1 MAGERV
7 RLEVRPREQVGSRV
21 SRRLRKEG
29 LVPGVLY
36 GRSLTKPIAIPERD
50 LRHALTGGQGLH
62 TILDV
67 VVDGDGDKAHPSIIK
82 DYQQDPVKLKLI
94 HVDLQEV
101 RLDQPIQASVAV
113 TLIGG
118 EDAPGVREG
127 GVISL
132 VNREINVEALPMEV
146 PEHIDV
152 DVSAMEMGDTLRLTE
167 VTVPGNVRV
176 LDDPEETVI
185 ATLTMPTREIEP
197 EVPEEEEEAAE
208 GEEAVAEG
216 EEGPEGAAEAPAGG
230 EAAGE
235 PGTTE
240 G

>member
-7 RLEVRPREQVGSRV
+7 RLQVRPRERVGSRV

-29 LVPGVLY
+29 LIPGVLY

-50 LRHALTGGQGLH
+50 LRHALTGGAGLH

-67 VVDGDGDKAHPSIIK
+67 VVDGDGDGKPHPSIVK
-82 DYQQDPVKLKLI
+82 DYQQDPVRLKVI

-101 RLDQPIQASVAV
+101 RLDQPIQASVAL
-113 TLIGG
+113 TLVGG
-118 EDAPGVREG
+118 EEAPGVREG

-132 VNREINVEALPMEV
+132 VTREVNVEALPMEV

-152 DVSAMEMGDTLRLTE
+152 DVSGMEMGDTLRLTS
-167 VTVPGNVRV
+167 VRVPGNVRL

-185 ATLTMPTREIEP
+185 ATLTMPTRVVE
-197 EVPEEEEEAAE
+197 PEEEVEEAAE
-208 GEEAVAEG
+208 GVEG
-216 EEGPEGAAEAPAGG
+216 EPEAEQAPEGAAEAPAGG
-230 EAAGE
+230 DAAGE

>member
-1 MAGERV
+1 MAGERITIQAH
-7 RLEVRPREQVGSRV
+7 PRERVGSRD

-29 LVPGVLY
+29 LVPAVLY
-36 GRSLTKPIAIPERD
+36 GRSESKAVVIAERE
-50 LRHALTGGQGLH
+50 LRRALTGGQGLH

-67 VVDGDGDKAHPSIIK
+67 VVDGGDGKPRPSIVK
-82 DYQQDPVKLKLI
+82 QYQQDPTRGKLL
-94 HVDLQEV
+94 HLDLQEV
-101 RLDQPIQASVAV
+101 RLDQPIQASVSL
-113 TLIGG
+113 TLVGG

-152 DVSAMEMGDTLRLTE
+152 DVSAMEMGDTLRLSAVMAPAG
-167 VTVPGNVRV
+167 VTL

-185 ATLTMPTREIEP
+185 ATLTMPTRVVEP
-197 EVPEEEEEAAE
+197 EVEEEAEEAVEGVPE
-208 GEEAVAEG
+208 GEEA
-216 EEGPEGAAEAPAGG
+216 PEGAAEAAPGG

-235 PGTTE
+235 AGTVE

>member
-29 LVPGVLY
+29 LIPGVLY
-36 GRSLTKPIAIPERD
+36 GRSLTKPISIPERD
-50 LRHALTGGQGLH
+50 LRHALTGGAGLH

-67 VVDGDGDKAHPSIIK
+67 VLDGDGGNAHPSIIK

-113 TLIGG
+113 ALVGG

-167 VTVPGNVRV
+167 VVVPDNVRL

-185 ATLTMPTREIEP
+185 ATLTMPTREVEP
-197 EVPEEEEEAAE
+197 EPTEEELAEGEEGEPLAE
-208 GEEAVAEG
+208 GEEA
-216 EEGPEGAAEAPAGG
+216 PEGAAEAPAEG
-230 EAAGE
+230 EPSGE

>member
-1 MAGERV
+1 MAGERIKIQA
-7 RLEVRPREQVGSRV
+7 RPRERVGSRD
-21 SRRLRKEG
+21 SRRLRNEG
-29 LVPGVLY
+29 LVPAVLY
-36 GRSLTKPIAIPERD
+36 GRSDAKPIVLTERD
-50 LRHALTGGQGLH
+50 LRRALTGGQGLH

-67 VVDGDGDKAHPSIIK
+67 VVDGGDGKPHPSILK
-82 DYQQDPVKLKLI
+82 EYQQDPTKGKLL

-101 RLDQPIQASVAV
+101 RLDQLIQATVTL

-132 VNREINVEALPMEV
+132 VTREVNVEALPMEV

-152 DVSAMEMGDTLRLTE
+152 DVSAMEMGDTLRLSA
-167 VTVPGNVRV
+167 VRAPEGATL

-185 ATLTMPTREIEP
+185 ATLTMPTREVEP
-197 EVPEEEEEAAE
+197 EVEEVEEGVEGEPGAEEA
-208 GEEAVAEG
+208 
-216 EEGPEGAAEAPAGG
+216 PEGTAEAPAGG
-230 EAAGE
+230 DAAAEAGNV
-235 PGTTE
+235 E

>member
-21 SRRLRKEG
+21 SRRLRKQG
-29 LVPGVLY
+29 LIPGVLY
-36 GRSLTKPIAIPERD
+36 GRSLTKPISIPERD
-50 LRHALTGGQGLH
+50 LRHALTGGAGLH

-67 VVDGDGDKAHPSIIK
+67 VVDGDGDKAHPSIVK

-101 RLDQPIQASVAV
+101 RLDQPIQATV
-113 TLIGG
+113 TLTLVGG
-118 EDAPGVREG
+118 DEAPGVREG

-132 VNREINVEALPMEV
+132 VNREINLEALPMEV

-152 DVSAMEMGDTLRLTE
+152 DVSGMEMGDTLRLTE
-167 VTVPGNVRV
+167 VKVPDNVRL

-197 EVPEEEEEAAE
+197 EVPEEEAAE
-208 GEEAVAEG
+208 GEEGVAEG
-216 EEGPEGAAEAPAGG
+216 EEAPEGAAEAPAEG
-230 EAAGE
+230 ESSGE